1 MAAPLFADIS
11 SWQPANIDWPAY
23 VKWAASFNGK
33 SYVSLRSSQGVGLS
47 DRNYKGYVSGFLGSH
62 GNVMF
67 HYHYA
72 YPEKNGAVN
81 EANYQFSI
89 IGDLRNRTED
99 QIMLDLEEQV
109 PQANAQWTYE
119 WGVRAR
125 GLYNRKPNLY
135 ASDAYIR
142 ARLQDSRLPEI
153 FTLTLAKWD
162 FTPNERPPCPPPWKE
177 YLAVQYTDRATVPGI
192 GGRVDADIFL
202 GREATTAIPTQ
213 PAEFT
218 TEDIN
223 IWQMEDKLIPYNT
236 GIARAWLAHRKA
248 GREMGPP
255 LDHEY
260 GDRIEAH
267 QRFSGASV
275 TWEHT
280 THTSVWRDS
289 RGKI

>member
-11 SWQPANIDWPAY
+11 SWQPASIDWHAY
-23 VKWAASFNGK
+23 VEWAYQWG
-33 SYVSLRSSQGVGLS
+33 LRAMVLYS
-47 DRNYKGYVSGFLGSH
+47 
-62 GNVMF
+62 
-67 HYHYA
+67 
-72 YPEKNGAVN
+72 
-81 EANYQFSI
+81 
-89 IGDLRNRTED
+89 RT
-99 QIMLDLEEQV
+99 
-109 PQANAQWTYE
+109 
-119 WGVRAR
+119 
-125 GLYNRKPNLY
+125 PNLY
-135 ASDAYIR
+135 ASDSYVR
-142 ARLQDSRLPEI
+142 ARLQDSRLANL
-153 FTLTLAKWD
+153 FSLTDAKWD

-202 GREATTAIPTQ
+202 GREATPAIPTQ